1 MHQKPKQLSLSPPS
15 RTAASAS
22 SQAGGESALEP
33 LSTTKGRA
41 GSRISKNQKHIPHP
55 PSRTQV
61 SSSRA
66 HSACLDASHQ
76 SSRLSQATDV
86 SCSWLELSDDN
97 SRPSQVSS
105 SRAHSA
111 SSDFQSVLAPF
122 TNSKSRTKNKP
133 KISPDCLPTPEGIY
147 RTAMHNLCATRENR
161 KTHG

>member
-1 MHQKPKQLSLSPPS
+1 MKSRASALPVFCRRVGQTPNPKQLSLSPPS

-41 GSRISKNQKHIPHP
+41 GSRISKNQKHIQHP
-55 PSRTQV
+55 PSRT
-61 SSSRA
+61 
-66 HSACLDASHQ
+66 
-76 SSRLSQATDV
+76 
-86 SCSWLELSDDN
+86 
-97 SRPSQVSS
+97 QVSS